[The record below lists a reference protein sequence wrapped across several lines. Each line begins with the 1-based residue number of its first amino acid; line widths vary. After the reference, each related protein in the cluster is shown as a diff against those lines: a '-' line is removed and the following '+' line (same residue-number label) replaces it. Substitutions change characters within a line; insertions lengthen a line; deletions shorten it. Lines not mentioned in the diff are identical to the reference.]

1 MINFL
6 QRTPT
11 FVARDVKGQ
20 PRMDSSNLVRF
31 RTVREVT
38 GLKPYTLT
46 RRLQRAGVDYFVDGT
61 DRRQRMIDVRDLPRL
76 IAPEP
81 VAKRRGDTAA

>member
-1 MINFL
+1 MDTAGVSGTEA
-6 QRTPT
+6 TP
-11 FVARDVKGQ
+11 
-20 PRMDSSNLVRF
+20 MDANTETLLRF
-31 RTVREVT
+31 RDMRAIT
-38 GLKPYTLT
+38 GLRPHTLT

-81 VAKRRGDTAA
+81 VKKHVAKVAA